1 MMTGKSQF
9 KKIIQNQAPDHLLNL
24 GCRLRSMFRHAD
36 YSSKSHSDIF
46 SEISRNKGWGG
57 NSLSGMGSDLEQTES
72 VRRHLVPLLEEYGVN
87 SLLDL
92 PCGDF
97 YWMKLVDLGKRRYLG
112 GDLVADL
119 IQANQQIYESEKR
132 RFVVLDLLQDSLPD
146 ADLILCRDC
155 LIHLSNGDI
164 FKALKNIKKSQIA
177 YILTTSYP
185 LLKRNT
191 DILTGDFRAINLMM
205 PPFNFPTPLAII
217 PENTFPEQKDNPN
230 FIRELCLWRVADLKV
245 MESSLLPF

>member
-1 MMTGKSQF
+1 MIDQS
-9 KKIIQNQAPDHLLNL
+9 KIFLKEQAPDPLLNF
-24 GCRLRSMFRHAD
+24 GYKLRSLFRHVD
-36 YSSKSHSDIF
+36 YATKSHSDIF
-46 SEISRNKGWGG
+46 SEISRDKRWGG
-57 NSLSGMGSDLEQTES
+57 SSLSGMGSDLEQTES
-72 VRRHLVPLLEEYGVN
+72 VRRHLVPLLEEYGLH

-112 GDLVADL
+112 GDLVKEL
-119 IQANQQIYESEKR
+119 IRVNLREYGSENR
-132 RFVVLDLLQDSLPD
+132 QFIVLDLQEDQLPD

-185 LLKRNT
+185 LLKWNT
-191 DILTGDFRAINLMM
+191 DILTGDFRAINLLM

-217 PENTFPEQKDNPN
+217 PEDPFPDQKDNPN
-230 FIRELCLWRVADLKV
+230 FIRELCLWRVADLNAK
-245 MESSLLPF
+245 ESSASLVL